1 MITERFYQLTWSL
14 FILVLFT
21 HKMGYSQDFS
31 KTWTSGYGVKF
42 TKPSGFKMLN
52 NDDRYS
58 LEYFF
63 YMTKKD
69 DRRRNILPDF
79 YLVNK
84 DSSILILVEA
94 YDYSPMEPNI
104 FIRYWVDPNRSAFNC
119 TMLYADTTTDQIR
132 YYPASKRK
140 YSKADWIAEFARDLG
155 SNNTLGDFKYN
166 RCLVINK
173 NDQIF
178 LQVTYLFKDSSRN
191 KMKRLLHSTRHMF
204 RFEDRPQALWVSI
217 KAQLDKHY
225 IQIDQDILS
234 DSLATKWNKG
244 KIYQNQYY
252 FWGEHFAFKMDGIVV
267 SVKFPTNDKWPYINH
282 LYQERRDTTVNSAK
296 WNAASY
302 YYKRFLT
309 LAKDIPYKYSL
320 EEVQKL
326 NADEAYLFGF
336 SHDKDDLYR
345 GIYQHCKVVLFHKR
359 NLGSVIL
366 KYYYKPKDIERVD
379 RLIESTWGQIAFK
392 DKAFFDS
399 LEGKIYPY

>member
-1 MITERFYQLTWSL
+1 
-14 FILVLFT
+14 
-21 HKMGYSQDFS
+21 
-31 KTWTSGYGVKF
+31 
-42 TKPSGFKMLN
+42 MLN
-52 NDDRYS
+52 NEGGNS

-69 DRRRNILPDF
+69 DRGTNILPDF

-84 DSSILILVEA
+84 DSSVLILVEA
-94 YDYSPMEPNI
+94 FDYTPMEPGI
-104 FIRYWVDPNRSAFNC
+104 FVRYWRDSNRFGFNC
-119 TMLYADTTTDQIR
+119 VVFNADRAKDPIK

-140 YSKADWIAEFARDLG
+140 YSKADWIAEFTRDLG

-178 LQVTYLFKDSSRN
+178 LQVTYLFKESSRN
-191 KMKRLLHSTRHMF
+191 KMRELLHSTRHMF
-204 RFEDRPQALWVSI
+204 RFEDRPQAPLVGI

-282 LYQERRDTTVNSAK
+282 LYQKRRDTTVNAAK
-296 WNAASY
+296 WNAANY
-302 YYKRFLT
+302 DYKRFLT
-309 LAKDIPYKYSL
+309 LAKDSPYKYPTSAT
-320 EEVQKL
+320 QKL
-326 NADEAYLFGF
+326 NADEAYLFSF
-336 SHDKDDLYR
+336 SLDKDDLYR
-345 GIYQHCKVVLFHKR
+345 GIYQDCKVVLFHKR

-366 KYYYKPKDIERVD
+366 KYYYKAKDRAKVD
-379 RLIESTWGQIAFK
+379 RVIEGTWGQIAFK

-399 LEGKIYPY
+399 LEGKIYPF